1 MGSLPERSRGH
12 PPQPPRMAE
21 LSDGIHDRDE
31 RRHRA
36 RDLGERRHHGRGEQ
50 RHHDLGERRHHGG
63 GMALGSDGTEPAAI
77 VLVDVRLVDL
87 GVDGLRASAHGWDP
101 GSEPRSALGQKGWA
115 RGPADHAPRER
126 SERKGACTWRR
137 SAHRL
142 GGEGAR
148 WNARRGRPP
157 GRRSGRARSGRGLR
171 DVSATCVARDRLRAR
186 GARAAR
192 RERMWG
198 AVVGVGWMWGWGG
211 GAGGGGGR
219 GGGEAERA
227 VRGLTRA
234 RTAVAW
240 GCDRGSRVR
249 CALGEKG

>member
-126 SERKGACTWRR
+126 SEGKGACTGRR
-137 SAHRL
+137 SAHR
-142 GGEGAR
+142 
-148 WNARRGRPP
+148 
-157 GRRSGRARSGRGLR
+157 
-171 DVSATCVARDRLRAR
+171 
-186 GARAAR
+186 
-192 RERMWG
+192 
-198 AVVGVGWMWGWGG
+198 WGG
-211 GAGGGGGR
+211 GR
-219 GGGEAERA
+219 KAERA
-227 VRGLTRA
+227 AWAAPGAAEAGARGRDA
-234 RTAVAW
+234 
-240 GCDRGSRVR
+240 G
-249 CALGEKG
+249 